1 MIIEASTSPAEL
13 ADTPAA
19 VFIWPKTSHGWR
31 PISVKIQPNEFAS
44 SGSSGSAI
52 TDHSS
57 ARRLPPVRLMPS
69 GSPFRRL
76 RHSTHSAMIAI
87 SADSRPMPIMSRK
100 LQYVT
105 GMIGVYEP
113 GP

>member
-1 MIIEASTSPAEL
+1 MITEASTSPAEL

-19 VFIWPKTSHGWR
+19 VFIWPKTIHGWR
-31 PISVKIQPNEFAS
+31 PISVKIQPNELPT

-52 TDHSS
+52 ADHSS
-57 ARRLPPVRLMPS
+57 ARRLPPVRLMPAA
-69 GSPFRRL
+69 SPCRRL
-76 RHSTHSAMIAI
+76 RHSSHSATSAI